1 MYIQKVD
8 LYKNLDWRWSER
20 FCSHKFDES
29 FKFLRKK
36 LYSKLSEEQNLRR
49 LDESFYIFLATPD
62 KVGNYVEMM
71 QSGSSDNCQC
81 HCNIKVLNLFDP
93 ELQLINTNPVIKN
106 KLKLFSDL
114 KKFKLQ
120 STLALEYHKRYDLKI
135 VHSSAKLISSGSDI
149 DEAFKSMLQS
159 ITTKIR
165 NSASE
170 YWVVE
175 TTVKHNF
182 KIFEV

>member
-1 MYIQKVD
+1 M
-8 LYKNLDWRWSER
+8 
-20 FCSHKFDES
+20 
-29 FKFLRKK
+29 
-36 LYSKLSEEQNLRR
+36 
-49 LDESFYIFLATPD
+49 
-62 KVGNYVEMM
+62 
-71 QSGSSDNCQC
+71 
-81 HCNIKVLNLFDP
+81 
-93 ELQLINTNPVIKN
+93 
-106 KLKLFSDL
+106 

-120 STLALEYHKRYDLKI
+120 STLALEYHKRNDLKI